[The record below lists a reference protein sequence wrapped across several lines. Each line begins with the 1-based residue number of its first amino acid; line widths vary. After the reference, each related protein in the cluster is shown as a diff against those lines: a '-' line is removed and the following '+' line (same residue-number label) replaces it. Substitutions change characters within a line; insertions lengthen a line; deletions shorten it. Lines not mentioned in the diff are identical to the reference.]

1 MKQFSFYITIVL
13 VYANIV
19 SASAQKLTLEECH
32 TKAEHHYPAIAQY
45 DIIEQSKEFDIKNA
59 NMAYLPQL
67 SLGAQATWQS
77 DITKLDINLDLPIEI
92 PDLKIPVPD
101 KDQYRVT
108 AEINQ
113 LIWDGGMI
121 GAQKRTSIADAK
133 VRKHK
138 LESDIYT
145 LRERINNLY
154 FGIILLDERLH
165 LQNLLDKELERN
177 YERVQSYITNGVA
190 NEADLSS
197 VKVEQL
203 KSKQDRVEMESSRK
217 AYIKMLSLFIGE
229 DLTDGSTLVKPIDEG
244 MNRISIQRPELRVF
258 EAQEELINSQ
268 REVLTSKN
276 MPIIGA
282 FAQGG
287 YGKPGLDM
295 FNNKFKTYFVGGVRL
310 SWNFGNLYTYSNDK
324 RKIDLQQALLET
336 NRETFL
342 HNLNT
347 VIPQQQIEIEK
358 YREQMKDDNEIISL
372 RTLIRQAAEAKVEN
386 GTMSVSDMLKE
397 VTAEEAAKQAKVL
410 HEIQYLMS
418 IYKLKYT
425 TN

>member
-13 VYANIV
+13 ICANIV
-19 SASAQKLTLEECH
+19 STSAQRLTLEECH
-32 TKAEHHYPAIAQY
+32 TKAEYHYPAIAQY

-108 AEINQ
+108 VEINQ

-121 GAQKRTSIADAK
+121 GAQKRTTIADAE
-133 VRKHK
+133 VRKYK

-177 YERVQSYITNGVA
+177 YERVQIYITNGVA

-217 AYIKMLSLFIGE
+217 AYIKMLSIFIGE
-229 DLTDGSTLVKPIDEG
+229 DLTDGTTLVKPIDEG

-287 YGKPGLDM
+287 YGKPGLNM

-336 NRETFL
+336 KRETFL